1 MVLFF
6 LLLTMFSLQNDRSP
20 WKEVFC
26 WKLSFLLGLGWGRGK
41 PESSSSPV
49 AVQSNFSP
57 SPRPHVVDLPG
68 AAHLFSLCSPHWHWE
83 TSCRRE
89 DFLGRRVL
97 QDQVGKHRSSRVAL
111 GFVFSMFSA
120 WSLAPPTVPAAQK
133 PFKGSSQCRGSGRHG
148 LVGLWYGKG
157 LWLTGLQHHFPS
169 VPCLAKGWLLWRVLS
184 TSWEEL
190 RGRKLGKTQ

>member
-1 MVLFF
+1 ML
-6 LLLTMFSLQNDRSP
+6 SLWSDSSP

-26 WKLSFLLGLGWGRGK
+26 WKLGFLRGLAWGRGK

-68 AAHLFSLCSPHWHWE
+68 PAHLFSLCSPHWHWE
-83 TSCRRE
+83 PSCRRE
-89 DFLGRRVL
+89 DFLGKRVL
-97 QDQVGKHRSSRVAL
+97 QDQALHVLCLALCSAYFLLGAWFLPLFQQHRSLLKAAHSAVAVGGMDWWECGMAKAFGWL
-111 GFVFSMFSA
+111 AFSTI
-120 WSLAPPTVPAAQK
+120 SLCA
-133 PFKGSSQCRGSGRHG
+133 
-148 LVGLWYGKG
+148 L
-157 LWLTGLQHHFPS
+157 
-169 VPCLAKGWLLWRVLS
+169 CLAKGWLLWRVLS